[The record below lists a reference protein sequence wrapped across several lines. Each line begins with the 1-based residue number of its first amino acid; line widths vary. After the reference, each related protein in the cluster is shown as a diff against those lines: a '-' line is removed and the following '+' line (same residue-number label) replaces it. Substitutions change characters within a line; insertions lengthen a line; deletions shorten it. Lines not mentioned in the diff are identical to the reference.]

1 VLATIDFDMRF
12 TYVLAG
18 WEGPAHDATILADSL
33 ERSNGLQVP
42 EDKFYLS
49 DDDYLYRLGFLP
61 PFRSTRY
68 HLNELSAR
76 HCPKNK
82 KRTV

>member
-18 WEGPAHDATILADSL
+18 WEGPAHDAMILADSL
-33 ERSNGLQVP
+33 ERSDGLQVP

-49 DDDYLYRLGFLP
+49 DDD
-61 PFRSTRY
+61 
-68 HLNELSAR
+68 
-76 HCPKNK
+76 
-82 KRTV
+82 